1 MRGHVRF
8 QQFLILIFFVVF
20 GLMPVTAAYSGPCPV
35 GTDGAPD
42 LRNTGLTSG
51 ALCRGACGID
61 CPSHRCE
68 PQEDYV
74 KVINKGT
81 ASQGICT
88 YSNVVS
94 CDSHQGCRDH
104 DACYDVCTESV
115 GEPSLLGPC
124 HAVCN
129 DDCFTMFGY
138 TSCALWAD
146 MPGSVIDSLGTVVD
160 YSTAPSVDRFMYF
173 SDPPTFTPKPVTTTP
188 TVTTVVTT
196 RPPTTI
202 PTTTPI
208 TSIPLTTTA
217 PATTVSGPAADTTEP
232 PLAVQRQT
240 CISMGGTWDY
250 SVEACYLS
258 PTATP
263 PTTAAPIIG
272 FPDIFKDKPII
283 QYTPEDFQKAADD
296 AMKSGKYDLA
306 IQYLDAAE
314 SIYLK
319 DNPVKSSRPASVDE
333 ALADLEGSKAAVY
346 HSWPGH
352 ETEEAIAHQ
361 NVKNLESTAASKSS
375 TFDLP
380 GFEVWAAVLSVVV
393 LFTFRKIAQ

>member
-1 MRGHVRF
+1 MLF
-8 QQFLILIFFVVF
+8 QGSCILATLVV
-20 GLMPVTAAYSGPCPV
+20 LCIIPVAAYLGPCPI
-35 GTDGAPD
+35 GTDGAPY
-42 LRNTGLTSG
+42 LRDTGLTSG

-88 YSNVVS
+88 YANTVS

-104 DACYDVCTESV
+104 DACYDVCTESR
-115 GEPSLLGPC
+115 GETSLMGAC
-124 HAVCN
+124 HWDCN
-129 DDCFTMFGY
+129 NDCFATFGY

-146 MPGSVIDSLGTVVD
+146 IPGSIMNKLGTAVD
-160 YSTAPSVDRFMYF
+160 YSAAPSFDRFMYF

-188 TVTTVVTT
+188 TRTTVTTT
-196 RPPTTI
+196 RPPTTV
-202 PTTTPI
+202 PTTTRVTSVPI
-208 TSIPLTTTA
+208 TTTA
-217 PATTVSGPAADTTEP
+217 PVTAVSGPASETTEP
-232 PLAVQRQT
+232 PLTVQRQT
-240 CISMGGTWDY
+240 CISLGGTWDY
-250 SVEACYLS
+250 SVEACYIP
-258 PTATP
+258 PTTV

-272 FPDIFKDKPII
+272 VPEIFKDKPII

-296 AMKSGKYDLA
+296 AMKNGRYDLA

-333 ALADLEGSKAAVY
+333 ALADLESSKSAVY

-352 ETEEAIAHQ
+352 ETEEAIANQ

-375 TFDLP
+375 SFDLP
-380 GFEVWAAVLSVVV
+380 GFEVWAALLSVMSLV
-393 LFTFRKIAQ
+393 LVRRIRQ